1 MPGLVLGAGEPARSK
16 AITTS
21 PLGREENVSHQV
33 DASSWVQGVVDKL
46 YLCTKEKEP
55 FPPGRHSPKFRSI
68 AWKVEVGAGL
78 QPHFP
83 TLAKPGTLVH

>member
-1 MPGLVLGAGEPARSK
+1 MGTGHG
-16 AITTS
+16 
-21 PLGREENVSHQV
+21 H
-33 DASSWVQGVVDKL
+33 KL

-68 AWKVEVGAGL
+68 ARKVEVGAGL
-78 QPHFP
+78 QSHFP